1 MLRNTGVIA
10 ALLALCLAVAAAS
23 AGAQEFAP
31 FTVKDIRVEG
41 LQRTEPGTVFS
52 YLPVKVG
59 ETMSAEK
66 ARAAVRALYATGFFS
81 DVRLEAED
89 DVLVVFVR
97 ERPAIAQ
104 VDFSGM
110 KEFDADTVRK
120 VMRDLGLA
128 EGRIFDRALLENA
141 EQELKRQYLS
151 RGLYG
156 ALVQTT
162 VTPLERNRV
171 GINIAVTEG
180 EVAKIRG
187 INIVGAQAFKESE
200 LIDLFVLRTPGWL
213 TWYTKHDTYSR
224 EKLAADLET
233 LRSFY
238 LNRGYLD
245 FSLDSTQ
252 VSITPDR
259 RDIYI
264 TVNLSEGEIYTV
276 SDVTLAGQLLLP
288 REELEALIQLKK
300 GETFSRE
307 KLAASTKAISDRL
320 GNEGYAFANANAIP
334 NVDKEKRRVAFSI
347 VVDPGRRVYV
357 RRIDV
362 AGNAK
367 TRDEVI
373 RREMR
378 QLEGAYY
385 DASKIQ
391 LSRRRIDR
399 TAFFSEVSVE
409 TLPVEGNPDQVDVT
423 YSVKEKPTGSL
434 LVGVGFSSVEKIA
447 LSASVTQAN
456 VFGSGKYISANV
468 NSGSVNQVYSLSY
481 MDPYYTVDGVSRGFD
496 VYKRRTDASSLAV
509 GPYVT
514 DSIGGGIKFGYPVS
528 EQISVDLG
536 FNVESVDLEIFST
549 SPLSYIGFVNAF
561 GNKYTYGSGTAGWS
575 RDTRDSLITTTA
587 GSYTRASTELA
598 GGDLQYYRLG
608 LQHQWYRPLS
618 RNLTFHA
625 GGEIGYA
632 GGYGNK
638 PLPFFKNFF
647 AGGPGSVRG
656 FRSFSLGPQDEL
668 GNAIGGNRKL
678 SGTAEILFP
687 MPGAEQDRSLRLAAF
702 IDGGQVYA
710 NRIELGEMRY
720 AAGLALF
727 WSSPLGPLRLSFA
740 RPLNDKPGDRA
751 QTLQFTFGTGF

>member
-10 ALLALCLAVAAAS
+10 AVLAFCLAVAAAG
-23 AGAQEFAP
+23 AAAQEFAP

-59 ETMSAEK
+59 ETMNSEK
-66 ARAAVRALYATGFFS
+66 ARAALRALYATGFFQ
-81 DVRLEAED
+81 DVRLEVEG

-110 KEFDADTVRK
+110 KEFDAETVRK

-128 EGRIFDRALLENA
+128 EGRIFDRAVLENA

-180 EVAKIRG
+180 EIAKIRG
-187 INIVGAQAFKESE
+187 INIVGAQAFKEDE
-200 LIDLFVLRTPGWL
+200 LISLFVLRTPGWL

-245 FSLDSTQ
+245 FSLESTQ

-264 TVNLSEGEIYTV
+264 TVNISEGEIYTV
-276 SDVTLAGQLLLP
+276 TDVTLAGQLLVP
-288 REELEALIQLKK
+288 REELEPLIQLKK
-300 GETFSRE
+300 GDTFSRE

-334 NVDKEKRRVAFSI
+334 NVDKEKRSVAFSI

-399 TAFFSEVSVE
+399 TSFFSEVTVE
-409 TLPVEGNPDQVDVT
+409 TLPVEGNPDQVDVV

-481 MDPYYTVDGVSRGFD
+481 MDPYYTIDGVSRGFD

-528 EQISVDLG
+528 EQVSVDLG
-536 FNVESVDLEIFST
+536 FNVESVELEIFDT
-549 SPLSYIGFVNAF
+549 SPLSYIGFVNSF
-561 GNKYTYGSGTAGWS
+561 GTKYTYGAATVGWN

-587 GSYTRASTELA
+587 GTYTRASAELA
-598 GGDLQYYRLG
+598 AGDLQYYRLG
-608 LQHQWYRPLS
+608 LQHQWYHPMS

-625 GGEIGYA
+625 GGEVGYA
-632 GGYGNK
+632 
-638 PLPFFKNFF
+638 
-647 AGGPGSVRG
+647 A
-656 FRSFSLGPQDEL
+656 
-668 GNAIGGNRKL
+668 GGNRKFV
-678 SGTAEILFP
+678 GTAEILFP

-710 NRIELGEMRY
+710 NKIELGEMRY
-720 AAGLALF
+720 AAGFALF

-740 RPLNDKPGDRA
+740 RPLNDKPGDRK
-751 QTLQFTFGTGF
+751 QSLQFTFGTGF